1 MVKGFFAGLLLLVT
15 NDQSTISNW
24 LEGTWTAVEDNSPNY
39 RPHWRQ
45 VYTFQECAK
54 VKRRS
59 LSCPGYFGWIDEE
72 AVTDNL
78 LDKSFF
84 DWGVESAKGSTRGH
98 KLKIDHRIYDFILR
112 GRTLQI
118 IDSET
123 GDEILILRKL

>member
-1 MVKGFFAGLLLLVT
+1 M
-15 NDQSTISNW
+15 
-24 LEGTWTAVEDNSPNY
+24 
-39 RPHWRQ
+39 
-45 VYTFQECAK
+45 
-54 VKRRS
+54 
-59 LSCPGYFGWIDEE
+59 SCPGYFGWNDEE

-84 DWGVESAKGSTRGH
+84 DWGVESAKGSTSGH

-123 GDEILILRKL
+123 GDQILILRRQ